1 MRDNACVGDTAEADG
16 RELSSLS
23 LPLESESSKVPS
35 PMWRKLGEVG
45 LSLGTREGVDEEGRR
60 IDVEA
65 RGRLARNAALEGCRE
80 KIKGE
85 RVEPVDGVLTAD
97 WGLEITCPVLE
108 THLGDDEF
116 DGEVDEAACGESPEV
131 GYDVW
136 EFNTESED
144 KPLGVSGGRWEAVG
158 DRALE
163 EVVMAAG
170 AERDRGRREESGKGD
185 RGGVG
190 GRDILGEPGIGLNRD
205 LNRHHIWNTW

>member
-1 MRDNACVGDTAEADG
+1 MRGGACVVGETTEEDG

-23 LPLESESSKVPS
+23 LSLESESSNVPS

-45 LSLGTREGVDEEGRR
+45 LSPGAREGVDTEVRR
-60 IDVEA
+60 MDVIA

-80 KIKGE
+80 KINGE
-85 RVEPVDGVLTAD
+85 RVELVDGVLTAD

-116 DGEVDEAACGESPEV
+116 EGETDEAACGESPEV
-131 GYDVW
+131 GYCVW
-136 EFNTESED
+136 ELNMGSDD

-158 DRALE
+158 DSALE

-170 AERDRGRREESGKGD
+170 AERD
-185 RGGVG
+185 
-190 GRDILGEPGIGLNRD
+190 
-205 LNRHHIWNTW
+205 